1 MRGVTAAHSI
11 SKLQINFPF
20 VRRKN
25 NMDKIDFSMIK
36 TVRVPHQQ
44 FESIKN
50 KAKYLMIQDKDKGD
64 VLTFSLACE
73 TVSSNTFKAVTHV
86 KGIFVGKDGSMGFK
100 RGKEYQFTTCIRHNM
115 LCVVTS
121 DGLWCPYSN
130 MEKLLENWRII
141 DDK

>member
-1 MRGVTAAHSI
+1 MG
-11 SKLQINFPF
+11 
-20 VRRKN
+20 
-25 NMDKIDFSMIK
+25 KIDFSIIK

-50 KAKYLMIQDKDKGD
+50 KAKYLIIQDKDNGD
-64 VLTFSLACE
+64 VLTFAPIRK
-73 TVSSNTFKAVTHV
+73 TVVSNPFKAVTHV

-115 LCVVTS
+115 LCIVTS

-141 DDK
+141 DDNRSN

>member
-1 MRGVTAAHSI
+1 MG
-11 SKLQINFPF
+11 
-20 VRRKN
+20 
-25 NMDKIDFSMIK
+25 KIDFSIIK

-50 KAKYLMIQDKDKGD
+50 KAKYLMIQDKDNGD
-64 VLTFSLACE
+64 VLTFVPIE
-73 TVSSNTFKAVTHV
+73 KTVTSNAFKAVTHV
-86 KGIFVGKDGSMGFK
+86 KGIFVGKDSSMGFK
-100 RGKEYQFTTCIRHNM
+100 QGKEYQFTTCIRHNM

-141 DDK
+141 DDNRSN